1 MEQSQLSQQAL
12 EYLTRCLRHAVS
24 NGQYLTAEILEQA
37 IAEYNAEHAQTPHR
51 SCTEPARF
59 HFVDH
64 AHSVTALTTKNPV
77 TRQVAK

>member
-37 IAEYNAEHAQTPHR
+37 IAEYNAEHPQTPTPLLH
-51 SCTEPARF
+51 
-59 HFVDH
+59 
-64 AHSVTALTTKNPV
+64 
-77 TRQVAK
+77 